1 MNKYVER
8 IYNGLWKE
16 NPTIVLMLGM
26 CPTLA
31 VTTSAIN
38 GVGMGVST
46 LFVLV
51 LSNLIISLCR
61 KIIPDEVRLPAYIVI
76 AASLVTVVDLIMQAY
91 TPSLYDALGI
101 YIPLIVV
108 NCIILGRAEAYAG
121 KNEPLLSAADG
132 LGMGLGFTVALIII
146 GSIRE
151 LIGAGTIFN
160 HTVFVSRPFPP
171 IAIFVKSPGAF
182 LIIGFLIAIINALKI
197 KNRSGEL
204 VNGCDEGCMGCSF
217 AQFQNPQAAAAK
229 STAAVKNATA
239 AVKAATEQARTDA
252 KKKDGNVSASSGKG
266 ENK

>member
-1 MNKYVER
+1 
-8 IYNGLWKE
+8 
-16 NPTIVLMLGM
+16 
-26 CPTLA
+26 
-31 VTTSAIN
+31 
-38 GVGMGVST
+38 
-46 LFVLV
+46 
-51 LSNLIISLCR
+51 
-61 KIIPDEVRLPAYIVI
+61 
-76 AASLVTVVDLIMQAY
+76 MQAY